1 VNWSIAVPSGLLGSV
16 RLSATAGTL
25 AAGQSVTITVTGR
38 GLAAIDTPL
47 TISPG
52 GQTVTVDVSLL

>member
-1 VNWSIAVPSGLLGSV
+1 VPSGLLGSV
-16 RLSATAGTL
+16 AVSQESGTL
-25 AAGQSVTITVTGR
+25 QAGQSATITVTGT
-38 GLAAIDTPL
+38 GIAGFGSQL